1 MCERALKRATVYCS
15 VHGAFCRPIQR
26 DPTVRGEVLEHRN
39 HELQTAVPM
48 GQENDQGDQI
58 QDAHHHTGDG
68 QELEGGEKEED
79 EDREMKTMRRSS
91 TK

>member
-1 MCERALKRATVYCS
+1 MREGFEESHRVLLSPRGILQAV
-15 VHGAFCRPIQR
+15 QR
-26 DPTVRGEVLEHRN
+26 DPAVRGEVLEHRN
-39 HELQTAVPM
+39 HELQAAVPM

-68 QELEGGEKEED
+68 QELEGGEEEED